1 MKKKIALALAA
12 VMSMSALA
20 VNVSAEDYTTAT
32 LLIEGQAVETD
43 QPAIIV
49 DGRTMVPVRV
59 VAEALGTTVDWDG
72 ETKTVIF
79 EQNGLTASMVVG
91 ETVLNISDG
100 EITYPVE
107 IDTPAAIINERTM
120 VPIRFLSENFGF
132 TVDWDGETKTVNVSA
147 AAPVLEEVES
157 GAAVEVEEVET
168 EETEAEESAEELT
181 PAEAIQKEVNE
192 LNRYCTIINAAPV
205 TMTETQTQ
213 AYKADSDKL
222 ATVGAVLGTTDM
234 DDEAEFAAANET
246 LASVR
251 EGIVKLAEDLGIS
264 LDAE

>member
-1 MKKKIALALAA
+1 MKKKIALVLAT

-20 VNVSAEDYTTAT
+20 VSASAEDYTSVN

-43 QPAIIV
+43 QPAVIV

-79 EQNGLTASMVVG
+79 EQDGLTASMVVG

-107 IDTPAAIINERTM
+107 IDTPAAIINDRTM

-132 TVDWDGETKTVNVSA
+132 GVEWDAETKTVNVTA
-147 AAPVLEEVES
+147 KKAELEDDVES
-157 GAAVEVEEVET
+157 SAAVEVEAKFNELDGYCGKIN
-168 EETEAEESAEELT
+168 ASAEVLDDAD
-181 PAEAIQKEVNE
+181 AEAYAG
-192 LNRYCTIINAAPV
+192 YCNV
-205 TMTETQTQ
+205 V
-213 AYKADSDKL
+213 
-222 ATVGAVLGTTDM
+222 ATVGSVLGTADM
-234 DDEAEFAAANET
+234 DDEAEFEAALKA
-246 LASVR
+246 LAEAE
-251 EGIVKLAEDLGIS
+251 EGIKAIAEKLNVSLAE
-264 LDAE
+264 